1 MRSALP
7 SLALLAGGLAKRMR
21 PLTESVPK
29 SLLEVDGEPFLAHQL
44 RLLAEQGVK
53 DIVVCCGHLGEQIES
68 FAGDGSRFGCRVRYS
83 YDGDA
88 LLGTG
93 GALRRALPLLGESFF
108 VMYGDSYLLADPARA
123 WKAFLAFR
131 QPALMTVFKND
142 DRLDASNIEMRD
154 GRILIYDKR
163 WRTPGMRYIDYGLS
177 LMQASVLKSWA
188 DREPFDLATV
198 MAGVAADGKLAAH
211 EVHGRFYEI
220 GSPEGFRATEEM
232 LRALRKSRESELL
245 SVAGWE
251 R

>member
-1 MRSALP
+1 MREFAMRSALP

-123 WKAFLAFR
+123 WKAFLAF
-131 QPALMTVFKND
+131 
-142 DRLDASNIEMRD
+142 
-154 GRILIYDKR
+154 
-163 WRTPGMRYIDYGLS
+163 
-177 LMQASVLKSWA
+177 
-188 DREPFDLATV
+188 
-198 MAGVAADGKLAAH
+198 
-211 EVHGRFYEI
+211 
-220 GSPEGFRATEEM
+220 
-232 LRALRKSRESELL
+232 
-245 SVAGWE
+245 
-251 R
+251 